1 MTDDNIRESA
11 EDAAQLDRLLAL
23 VASAPT
29 VSPALERR
37 ILADFDAVRMHAN
50 NDAVRMHANND
61 AVRMHANNDAVRM
74 QANNNVQARRWTF
87 ARLLRHAAD
96 AVWPG
101 APVWQPACAFALALI
116 VGVGVAAFAPLDIP
130 QGDDASTAA
139 FTFDLSPDGDA
150 SQGL

>member
-37 ILADFDAVRMHAN
+37 ILADF
-50 NDAVRMHANND
+50 DAVRMHANND